1 MTEEIAQNQ
10 SSSGSEGGPA
20 SKVPGTLEPMANG
33 AQSVDAEAS
42 GRSLEFL
49 SGVELEGAVEIG
61 RVKFPLGE
69 VLKLAPGA
77 VLQLDK
83 MVGDPVEL
91 RIKERRIANGEV
103 VVVDDRFGVRITEI
117 AAVESQE
124 NN

>member
-1 MTEEIAQNQ
+1 MTEEMTQNQ
-10 SSSGSEGGPA
+10 ATGGNERGPA
-20 SKVPGTLEPMANG
+20 AKVPGNPEAMSNG
-33 AQSVDAEAS
+33 APTVDAESS

-69 VLKLAPGA
+69 VLKLTPGA

-117 AAVESQE
+117 AAVESPE
-124 NN
+124 SN

>member
-1 MTEEIAQNQ
+1 MTEELAQNKSQ
-10 SSSGSEGGPA
+10 SGNEAGPA
-20 SKVPGTLEPMANG
+20 AGTG
-33 AQSVDAEAS
+33 

-49 SGVELEGAVEIG
+49 SEVELEGAVEIG

-69 VLKLAPGA
+69 VLKLTPGA

-103 VVVDDRFGVRITEI
+103 VVIDDRFGVRITEI
-117 AAVESQE
+117 AAVEPESV
-124 NN
+124 N